1 VAETLTGPPYPLV
14 PVPGTNSIGKFDIGE
29 SPVGDIPPFNPWLT
43 IQSEYG
49 NSPRITGLILNLFS
63 YINQTQNFDAF
74 YDNIMNIETAQG
86 YGLDTWGRIVGVNR
100 VLQVQTLY
108 WFGFAEALPGDEGFN
123 YPSVIGYGPSFGF
136 EEALPNSYA
145 FNQGPFGFDIEY
157 LQPNN
162 NGGGPY
168 YSGETLT
175 SNFALSD
182 QSYRTLILA
191 KAAANITNG
200 SIPAINQILMNLF
213 PNRGNAF
220 VTEGSA
226 PSTPFFGFEE
236 STNANPFNQGVFYE
250 DESVA
255 TMTMTYTFLFA
266 LSPVEIAIVE
276 QSGVLPKPVGVKAI
290 TAIAP
295 L

>member
-1 VAETLTGPPYPLV
+1 VADTETGPPYPLI
-14 PVPGTNSIGKFDIGE
+14 PVPGSNSIGKFDIGE

-43 IQSEYG
+43 VLSQYG

-63 YINQTQNFDAF
+63 YIDQTQNFDAF
-74 YDNIMNIETAQG
+74 YDQVMNIETAQG
-86 YGLDTWGRIVGVNR
+86 YGLDVWGRIVGVQR
-100 VLQVQTLY
+100 TLQVQNLY

-123 YPSVIGYGPSFGF
+123 YPSTVSYGPSFGF
-136 EEALPNSYA
+136 EEALPTSFA
-145 FNQGPFGFDIEY
+145 FNQGTFGLDIIQG
-157 LQPNN
+157 QPLT

-220 VTEGSA
+220 VTEGSEPSA
-226 PSTPFFGFEE
+226 PYFGFEE
-236 STNANPFNQGVFYE
+236 QQNANPFNQGTFY
-250 DESVA
+250 DGESVA
-255 TMTMTYTFLFA
+255 TMVMTYTFLFA

-276 QSGVLPKPVGVKAI
+276 QSGVLPKPVGVKAM
-290 TAIAP
+290 TVIAP